1 MRSHASSSSSQ
12 YKAWYWHA
20 GVDGLIV
27 WDASKGSTLHSILAE
42 ESLRW
47 MQVAAD
53 GSSVLTASGN
63 RCFVASDL
71 RTEAQ
76 LYSFPGGCSCL

>member
-1 MRSHASSSSSQ
+1 M
-12 YKAWYWHA
+12 
-20 GVDGLIV
+20 DGLIV

-63 RCFVASDL
+63 RSFVASDL
-71 RTEAQ
+71 RTEKQ
-76 LYSFPGGCSCL
+76 LYSFPGAPAQLSTTRWHWSCVLSPVQPV